1 MIADYM
7 TKPLQGA
14 MFKKFH
20 DLIMGISPVH
30 VLKELIQEE
39 KLNPRRRSST
49 TGVCWI
55 PMMNLRESTRVTAN
69 TYMSPRCDRLI
80 NKYEG
85 G

>member
-7 TKPLQGA
+7 TKPLVQGA

-20 DLIMGISPVH
+20 DLIMGVSPVH

-39 KLNPRRRSST
+39 KLNPRRRS

-55 PMMNLRESTRVTAN
+55 PIMNLRESTRVTAN
-69 TYMSPRCDRLI
+69 TYISPRCDRLI